1 MLFEALWP
9 DVAREHA
16 RSVGKEVK
24 GVAVVSDGLM
34 DAALVGLALA
44 VGLYTQQWK
53 I

>member
-1 MLFEALWP
+1 MLFEALWR

-16 RSVGKEVK
+16 RSVGEEVK

-34 DAALVGLALA
+34 DTALIGLALA
-44 VGLYTQQWK
+44 VGLYTQRWN